1 MIGRT
6 NMDAFAHGSSTENSY
21 YGPTLNARDRKR
33 VAGGSSGGSAVAVA
47 LDIVEFATGTD
58 TGGSIRQPASLCGI
72 VGVKP
77 TYGLVSRFGLAAFAS
92 SLDQIGPFARN
103 ITDASILLKT
113 IAGYD
118 NLDSTSININIPDY
132 SAGLRKDSL
141 KGKTLG
147 VPKEYFGE
155 GVDAEVRKSV
165 EDAIALCK
173 SLGAEVKE
181 ISLPHTDLAI
191 PVYYIIATAEASSNL
206 ARYDGVRY
214 THRSKDADD
223 VLSLYFKSRA
233 EGFGEEVK
241 RRIILGSYVLS
252 SGYYDAYY
260 LRAQKVRTL
269 IRKDFE
275 DAFQSVDAIIT
286 PTSPTTAFK
295 IGEKT
300 DDPLAMYLSDICT
313 INVNLAGLPGISLP
327 CGFTQAGLP
336 IGVQLIGKA
345 FGEAELLSMA
355 YAYEQEAGL
364 FNKHPNL

>member
-1 MIGRT
+1 
-6 NMDAFAHGSSTENSY
+6 
-21 YGPTLNARDRKR
+21 
-33 VAGGSSGGSAVAVA
+33 
-47 LDIVEFATGTD
+47 
-58 TGGSIRQPASLCGI
+58 
-72 VGVKP
+72 
-77 TYGLVSRFGLAAFAS
+77 
-92 SLDQIGPFARN
+92 
-103 ITDASILLKT
+103 
-113 IAGYD
+113 
-118 NLDSTSININIPDY
+118 
-132 SAGLRKDSL
+132 
-141 KGKTLG
+141 

>member
-1 MIGRT
+1 M
-6 NMDAFAHGSSTENSY
+6 
-21 YGPTLNARDRKR
+21 
-33 VAGGSSGGSAVAVA
+33 
-47 LDIVEFATGTD
+47 
-58 TGGSIRQPASLCGI
+58 
-72 VGVKP
+72 
-77 TYGLVSRFGLAAFAS
+77 
-92 SLDQIGPFARN
+92 
-103 ITDASILLKT
+103 
-113 IAGYD
+113 
-118 NLDSTSININIPDY
+118 
-132 SAGLRKDSL
+132 
-141 KGKTLG
+141 
-147 VPKEYFGE
+147 
-155 GVDAEVRKSV
+155 
-165 EDAIALCK
+165 
-173 SLGAEVKE
+173 
-181 ISLPHTDLAI
+181 
-191 PVYYIIATAEASSNL
+191 
-206 ARYDGVRY
+206 
-214 THRSKDADD
+214 
-223 VLSLYFKSRA
+223 
-233 EGFGEEVK
+233 
-241 RRIILGSYVLS
+241 S